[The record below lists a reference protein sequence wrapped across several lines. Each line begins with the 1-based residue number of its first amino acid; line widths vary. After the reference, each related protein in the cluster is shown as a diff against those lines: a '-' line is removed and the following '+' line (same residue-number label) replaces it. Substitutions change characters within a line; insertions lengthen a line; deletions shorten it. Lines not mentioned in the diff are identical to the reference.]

1 MLGDKLKYLQGISGK
16 RAEVLKDSGVETCLD
31 LLQYFPR
38 RYLDRS
44 NLSPV
49 RSLKVDGSEATVVGT
64 VREMQEVGRRGR
76 TRYEVVIE
84 DEWGDQLKGIWFN
97 GVSWI
102 SKVFQVGERVAFH
115 GKVQRFG
122 RSAASMAHPDFDRLD
137 EDGPALD
144 TGRIIS
150 LYKGGVALQRVGL
163 TSRVFRRLL
172 FHLIKTRGLE
182 IPDILPT
189 WIQEK
194 YHLIDGRVAIRAAHF
209 PKSHEEL
216 ERAKERLIFE
226 EFFFLTLMIRQ
237 QRAMRKERPG
247 LRFGRPGDLVGR
259 FIRDVLPFELT
270 GGQTQALREIIDD
283 VTSGRQMNRLI
294 QGDVGSGKTVVA
306 LAALLLAIDSG
317 HQGVFMAPTEIL
329 AEQHHATLKKF
340 LDPLGLQLCL
350 LKGKQGKKERTRLLA
365 DIQEGRIHVVVGTH
379 AVIQDKVVFHR
390 LGFAIVDE
398 QHRFGVMQRAE
409 LFKKGEGVHMLLMTA
424 TPIPRSLAMTLYG
437 DLDVS
442 LIKELPGGRK
452 PIRTK
457 VLWETRRDELHALL
471 ARELEK
477 GRQAYVVFPLVEESE
492 KMDLK
497 DAESGLK
504 DMREAFRNYS
514 VGLVHGK
521 MPSTEKGE
529 AMKRFAS
536 GETDI
541 LVATTV
547 IEVGVDVANATVMVI
562 EHAERFGLSQLHQL
576 RGRVGR
582 GGDQSY
588 CVLMADY
595 RRTPDA
601 QARLAIM
608 EETTDGFRISN
619 TDLKL
624 RGAGD
629 FFGTRQSG
637 LPEFKLADIV
647 RDEEILKK
655 ANQAA
660 GEILRKD
667 PHLRS
672 EDHTATR
679 TYYEDFYRNPSRGTA
694 GVG

>member
-1 MLGDKLKYLQGISGK
+1 MLGDELKYLPGISGK
-16 RAEVLKDSGVETCLD
+16 RAEVLARNGVKTCLD

-44 NLSPV
+44 NLSRV
-49 RSLKVDGSEATVVGT
+49 RNLVVDGSEATVVGT
-64 VREMQEVGRRGR
+64 VRAKQEVGRRGR
-76 TRYEVVIE
+76 TRYEVVVE

-122 RSAASMAHPDFDRLD
+122 RGAASMAHPDFDRLD
-137 EDGPALD
+137 EEGPALD
-144 TGRIIS
+144 TGRIIP
-150 LYKGGVALQRVGL
+150 LYKGGVALQQVGL
-163 TSRVFRRLL
+163 TSRVFRRIL
-172 FHLIKTRGLE
+172 HQLIKTRGLE

-194 YHLIDGRVAIRAAHF
+194 YHLIDGRVALRAAHF

-226 EFFFLTLMIRQ
+226 EFFFLALMMGQ
-237 QRAMRKERPG
+237 QRAMRQERRG
-247 LRFGRPGDLVGR
+247 IRFERPGDLFGR

-270 GGQTQALREIIDD
+270 GGQKQALREIVGN

-317 HQGVFMAPTEIL
+317 YQGAFMAPTEIL
-329 AEQHHATLKKF
+329 AEQHYATLKKF
-340 LDPLGLQLCL
+340 LDPLGLRMCL
-350 LKGKQGKKERTRLLA
+350 LKGKQGKKERAGLLA
-365 DIQEGRIHVVVGTH
+365 DIQQGRIHVAVGTH
-379 AVIQDKVVFHR
+379 AVIQDTVIFHR
-390 LGFAIVDE
+390 LGLAVVDE
-398 QHRFGVMQRAE
+398 QHRFGVLQRAE
-409 LFKKGEGVHMLLMTA
+409 LFKKGEDVHMLLMTA

-437 DLDVS
+437 DLEVS
-442 LIKELPGGRK
+442 LIKELPSGRK
-452 PIRTK
+452 PIQTK
-457 VLWETRRDELHALL
+457 VLWEKRRGELHALL

-504 DMREAFRNYS
+504 NMRAAFPNYS
-514 VGLVHGK
+514 IGLVHGK
-521 MPSTEKGE
+521 MPSAEKGE
-529 AMKRFAS
+529 AMRCFAS

-547 IEVGVDVANATVMVI
+547 IEVGVDVSNATVMVI

-608 EETTDGFRISN
+608 EQTTDGFKISN
-619 TDLKL
+619 KDLKL

-637 LPEFKLADIV
+637 LPEFKIADIA
-647 RDEEILKK
+647 RDEEILVK
-655 ANQAA
+655 ASQAA
-660 GEILRKD
+660 GEILRRD
-667 PHLRS
+667 PHLRR
-672 EDHTATR
+672 EDHAVTR
-679 TYYEDFYRNPSRGTA
+679 EYYKDFYRNPSRGTA
-694 GVG
+694 SVG